1 VSEPAARIGFI
12 GLGVMGEAMCR
23 NLLTK
28 GGWPVVAHD
37 LNPEPAAQLASE
49 GAEAAKTPHALAET
63 CDMVILCL
71 PGGEQVRRLVLEDGL
86 IARLRPGAILVDMST
101 SPPALMREIAAEA
114 AARGVRFAD
123 APVARTRQAA
133 ADGTLAIMVGGEA
146 DLFAEVH
153 PVLATMGADIV
164 HCGDVGAGQ
173 IFKILNNMILF
184 QNVAAIAEAL
194 AIATRASVDGRLLL
208 ETISKGSGDSFAL
221 RNHGMKSLLPGEFP
235 EKAFSVRYAA
245 KDLAYARQMAAEHGV
260 RAPGTDHVAALFEK
274 AIEAG
279 EGDRY
284 FPVIARLL
292 AD

>member
-164 HCGDVGAGQ
+164 HCRG
-173 IFKILNNMILF
+173 
-184 QNVAAIAEAL
+184 
-194 AIATRASVDGRLLL
+194 
-208 ETISKGSGDSFAL
+208 
-221 RNHGMKSLLPGEFP
+221 PGHRDP
-235 EKAFSVRYAA
+235 R
-245 KDLAYARQMAAEHGV
+245 
-260 RAPGTDHVAALFEK
+260 
-274 AIEAG
+274 
-279 EGDRY
+279 
-284 FPVIARLL
+284 
-292 AD
+292 

>member
-63 CDMVILCL
+63 CDMV
-71 PGGEQVRRLVLEDGL
+71 
-86 IARLRPGAILVDMST
+86 
-101 SPPALMREIAAEA
+101 EA

-173 IFKILNNMILF
+173 IFKILNNMIW
-184 QNVAAIAEAL
+184 
-194 AIATRASVDGRLLL
+194 
-208 ETISKGSGDSFAL
+208 SG
-221 RNHGMKSLLPGEFP
+221 
-235 EKAFSVRYAA
+235 
-245 KDLAYARQMAAEHGV
+245 
-260 RAPGTDHVAALFEK
+260 
-274 AIEAG
+274 
-279 EGDRY
+279 
-284 FPVIARLL
+284 
-292 AD
+292 